1 MQRSGGLWATVGI
14 VTLAL
19 VAAALAYAALQSTAP
34 TTPAPLASALTSPQ
48 DTKPEAD
55 PTPDPKVSDAIPS
68 VIEPPLLMVNASL
81 AYRGRTGT
89 CLGGARLERTTNGGK
104 TWRPVE
110 VPASAILDVRATG
123 ASSVQVLGADD
134 RCRSRLWT
142 STDKGRTWSAPTRV
156 PATFVR
162 LPFTTSEIATP
173 TGVVKN
179 PCPDRK
185 IAPLTVEDISAT
197 DGAVLCFGGEVLTTA
212 DGGATWSSMTPVVG
226 AQALAFEGP
235 NLGWV
240 LVRDGGRCPG
250 YEAQVTQDGG
260 ATWQPGGCLGDA
272 PNNDERVLPALSF
285 STPIDGMADLEG
297 ETYVTRDGGPTWRLP
312 S

>member
-14 VTLAL
+14 AALAL
-19 VAAALAYAALQSTAP
+19 VATALAYAALQSTAP

-48 DTKPEAD
+48 DSKPVND
-55 PTPDPKVSDAIPS
+55 PKPGPKVSDAIPS
-68 VIEPPLLMVNASL
+68 VIEPPLLMVNGSL

-89 CLGGARLERTTNGGK
+89 CLGGADLERSTNGGQS
-104 TWRPVE
+104 WRPVE
-110 VPASAILDVRATG
+110 VPASAILDLRATG
-123 ASSVQVLGADD
+123 ASAVQVLGADE
-134 RCRSRLWT
+134 RCRTRLWT
-142 STDKGRTWSAPTRV
+142 STDKGRTWSGPTSA
-156 PATFVR
+156 PATFLR

-173 TGVVKN
+173 SGVVKS

-185 IAPLTVEDISAT
+185 VAPLTVADISAT
-197 DGAVLCFGGEVLTTA
+197 AGVVLCFGGEVLTTA

-235 NLGWV
+235 SLGWV

-260 ATWQPGGCLGDA
+260 ATWQLGGCLGEV
-272 PNNDERVLPALSF
+272 PNSDKRVLPALSF
-285 STPIDGMADLEG
+285 STPTDGMAGLEG
-297 ETYVTRDGGPTWRLP
+297 ETYVTRDGGQGWQLAG
-312 S
+312 